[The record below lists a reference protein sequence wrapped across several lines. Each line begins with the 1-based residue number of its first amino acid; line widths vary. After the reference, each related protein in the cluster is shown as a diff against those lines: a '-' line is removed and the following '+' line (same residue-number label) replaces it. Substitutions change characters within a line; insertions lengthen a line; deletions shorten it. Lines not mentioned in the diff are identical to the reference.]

1 MDLELYQAVIQGNDK
16 FLEDLSN
23 AGSCDVLQVTSGH
36 KNTILHVAAKCGG
49 IQTAEKII
57 GLFPGLL
64 HQTNSKGDS
73 PLHVAA
79 RLGRLEMIQLL
90 VNCAKLVEIEVGK
103 ELLRMVNVDKD
114 TALHVAVRNGHFEV
128 VSLLISEDPELALV
142 LNAAGESSL
151 FLAVDRKFYAIAQ
164 HILETVPSCCYGGR
178 DDMNVLH
185 AAIIRAD
192 RRFLLMDALANIMTF
207 CSVALIMFINLLLP
221 SAFKLSYFNF
231 RRSCSFAYIGADFLQ
246 EVLKRNP
253 SLASE
258 ADKRGWI
265 PLHYAAY
272 SGNAEVVQ
280 LLLQTDASLAYVKDK
295 QGMSALHLSAQAGHL
310 EVAQRLTALCP
321 DTSEL
326 LDNRRRTALHV
337 AAESGR
343 KNVVKFFLKEQGF
356 FDLMNEQDEAGNT
369 PLHIAA
375 AQQHAEVHLL
385 LASDPRVD
393 KGAVNRAGLTASDM
407 SPLPPASIAESE
419 ESIKHNDGGPPWGSR
434 LRGSVNLVVATAIA
448 AVTFAAIFTIMMMGG
463 TRMLRRKP
471 GFQLYVMANSLAFG
485 LSTASMFVYF
495 VGLLG
500 AGRRRDRAAAA
511 VKLTNYAELFGE
523 WSVYGMVVAFAAG
536 TAVVCGGE
544 ELVVFAVASVATG
557 CCCFLLGPLVYGL
570 TTRGGLW
577 ST

>member
-103 ELLRMVNVDKD
+103 ELLRMENVDKD

-128 VSLLISEDPELALV
+128 VSLLISEDPELTLM
-142 LNAAGESSL
+142 LNAAAESSL

-164 HILETVPSCCYGGR
+164 RILETVPSCCYGGR

-192 RRFLLMDALANIMTF
+192 RN
-207 CSVALIMFINLLLP
+207 
-221 SAFKLSYFNF
+221 
-231 RRSCSFAYIGADFLQ
+231 FLQ
-246 EVLKRNP
+246 ELLKRNP
-253 SLASE
+253 SLSSE

-295 QGMSALHLSAQAGHL
+295 HGMSALHLSAQSGHV
-310 EVAQRLTALCP
+310 EVAQKITALCP

-326 LDNRRRTALHV
+326 LDNRCRTALHV

-343 KNVVKFFLKEQGF
+343 RNVVKFLLKEQCF
-356 FDLMNEQDEAGNT
+356 CDLMNEQDEAGDT

-393 KGAVNRAGLTASDM
+393 RAGLTASDM
-407 SPLPPASIAESE
+407 APLPLASIAESE
-419 ESIKHNDGGPPWGSR
+419 ESIKHNDVGLYSISR
-434 LRGSVNLVVATAIA
+434 LSGSVNLVVATAIA

-485 LSTASMFVYF
+485 LSTASMFVYI

-500 AGRRRDRAAAA
+500 AGRRRDCAAVA
-511 VKLTNYAELFGE
+511 VKLSNYAELFGE

-544 ELVVFAVASVATG
+544 ELAVFAVASVATG

-570 TTRGGLW
+570 TFHGGV
-577 ST
+577 